1 MKNTL
6 SFSNA
11 AKAAAACAICAVAC
25 LLVGWLSSLFQGE
38 SLSQWY
44 PLIKKPSFTP
54 PSMVFPIAWCILYVL
69 SGISAGLVLTS
80 PKEGKTAPILIF
92 CAQLFANFLWSVPVL
107 WHAQPRCRSRRLYR
121 VAYTGCTVRQVRME
135 YFKNSLYYIRPLRPV
150 VRVRYNLKSL
160 DCIFKLNFFDS
171 YIPVAKAQTK
181 WFFRD
186 IGRAGNKIPLGVGS
200 QGESP
205 I

>member
-80 PKEGKTAPILIF
+80 PKEGKQRQFLFFAPSYSRTFCGASCSLACTTPLQVSPTLSCCLYWLHCTPSAHGIF
-92 CAQLFANFLWSVPVL
+92 QK
-107 WHAQPRCRSRRLYR
+107 QPLLYSSLTSCGARSL
-121 VAYTGCTVRQVRME
+121 Q
-135 YFKNSLYYIRPLRPV
+135 S
-150 VRVRYNLKSL
+150 
-160 DCIFKLNFFDS
+160 
-171 YIPVAKAQTK
+171 
-181 WFFRD
+181 
-186 IGRAGNKIPLGVGS
+186 
-200 QGESP
+200 
-205 I
+205 

>member
-80 PKEGKTAPILIF
+80 PKEGKTS
-92 CAQLFANFLWSVPVL
+92 ANSYFLRPAIRELSVERPVL

>member
-92 CAQLFANFLWSVPVL
+92 CAQLFANFLWSVLFFGMQNPAAGLAGSIVLLILAALYAKSAWKISKTASILFVPYVL
-107 WHAQPRCRSRRLYR
+107 WCAFATIL
-121 VAYTGCTVRQVRME
+121 
-135 YFKNSLYYIRPLRPV
+135 
-150 VRVRYNLKSL
+150 NLW
-160 DCIFKLNFFDS
+160 IVFLN
-171 YIPVAKAQTK
+171 
-181 WFFRD
+181 
-186 IGRAGNKIPLGVGS
+186 
-200 QGESP
+200 
-205 I
+205 

>member
-54 PSMVFPIAWCILYVL
+54 PSMVFPIAWGILYVL

-92 CAQLFANFLWSVPVL
+92 CAQLFANFLWSVLFFGMHNPAAGLADSIVLLILAALYVKCAWNISKTASIIFVPYVL
-107 WHAQPRCRSRRLYR
+107 WCAFATIL
-121 VAYTGCTVRQVRME
+121 
-135 YFKNSLYYIRPLRPV
+135 
-150 VRVRYNLKSL
+150 NLW
-160 DCIFKLNFFDS
+160 IVFLN
-171 YIPVAKAQTK
+171 
-181 WFFRD
+181 
-186 IGRAGNKIPLGVGS
+186 
-200 QGESP
+200 
-205 I
+205 

>member
-80 PKEGKTAPILIF
+80 PKEENS
-92 CAQLFANFLWSVPVL
+92 ANSYFLRPAIRELSVERPVL

>member
-1 MKNTL
+1 MCYMRRCL
-6 SFSNA
+6 PFSRLAVVSFSGGIALTMVPAYKKAVFHAPKYGFPHCVVHFIRALGNFRGA
-11 AKAAAACAICAVAC
+11 RIDFAKRGKNSANSYFLRPAIRE
-25 LLVGWLSSLFQGE
+25 LSVE
-38 SLSQWY
+38 R
-44 PLIKKPSFTP
+44 
-54 PSMVFPIAWCILYVL
+54 
-69 SGISAGLVLTS
+69 
-80 PKEGKTAPILIF
+80 
-92 CAQLFANFLWSVPVL
+92 PVL

-135 YFKNSLYYIRPLRPV
+135 YFKKSLYYIRPLRPV

>member
-54 PSMVFPIAWCILYVL
+54 PSMVFPIAWCILYV
-69 SGISAGLVLTS
+69 
-80 PKEGKTAPILIF
+80 ER
-92 CAQLFANFLWSVPVL
+92 PVL

>member
-1 MKNTL
+1 MRHMRRCMPFCRL
-6 SFSNA
+6 AFGSFSGRIA
-11 AKAAAACAICAVAC
+11 FPVVPAYQKTVFHPAKYGFPRCMVHFICARGNFRRAC
-25 LLVGWLSSLFQGE
+25 IGFAQRRENSANSYFLRPAIRELSVE
-38 SLSQWY
+38 R
-44 PLIKKPSFTP
+44 
-54 PSMVFPIAWCILYVL
+54 
-69 SGISAGLVLTS
+69 
-80 PKEGKTAPILIF
+80 
-92 CAQLFANFLWSVPVL
+92 PVL

-150 VRVRYNLKSL
+150 VRIRYNLKSL